1 MKNLIAKA
9 ASILLAASLAA
20 VCLTSCGDGDSS
32 SAKDSK
38 NKLDQA
44 ADFLDSL
51 DGDDDDDSAE
61 SEAPK
66 FKEESWGV
74 YPRLIVPAGWEF
86 RYGDGGSGRSPNA
99 FALIMSENAKIEFR
113 NETEKTQK
121 DHLEEDKA
129 ANTDGQKDIPAT
141 KIGDYTWEGFSYNG
155 GFEVITNNGS
165 KFIRAY
171 AVGLDFNSS
180 EVQDILENLKVKE

>member
-1 MKNLIAKA
+1 MKKLIAKA

-32 SAKDSK
+32 AKESK

-51 DGDDDDDSAE
+51 DGDDEDSEE

-66 FKEESWGV
+66 FKEYNWGV
-74 YPRLIVPAGWEF
+74 YPKLIIPAGWEF
-86 RYGDGGSGRSPNA
+86 RLGDGGSGRSPNA

-121 DHLEEDKA
+121 NHLEEDKA

-180 EVQDILENLKVKE
+180 EVQDILENLKIKE